1 MFLFLEWK
9 EVFHL
14 FDKDGD
20 GIITAVEVKSVLKN
34 LGYDASDEQVS
45 AMINKVDKDGR
56 SF

>member
-34 LGYDASDEQVS
+34 LGYEASDEQVS